1 MHSAPKHPKR
11 DVFFARLD
19 IERVIKLIEDCTKL
33 SIKQRIRLALRRC
46 KSVVKKIIKK
56 VI

>member
-1 MHSAPKHPKR
+1 MYSVSKHPKR
-11 DVFFARLD
+11 DVFFARFD
-19 IERVIKLIEDCTKL
+19 KERVIKLIEDCTKL
-33 SIKQRIRLALRRC
+33 SLKQRIRLALRRC